1 MRFDYSN
8 SFNPLPIPTCSTS
21 YNSRVN
27 LAEHK
32 ISVALD
38 AQSFLELKVLMI
50 GTITWSATIN
60 WTTWIFTTLGLNE
73 ATCRYNKQCVG
84 AWPLCDEAAFRV
96 ESSPNSGVRFTE
108 LELLLMRFKFNCNL
122 KLGVGFTKLELLVYN
137 EVGTSTSFLTV
148 GASPHIGQNP
158 TYAVTAAMPQMSLD
172 CTSYWM

>member
-60 WTTWIFTTLGLNE
+60 WTTWIYTTLGPNE

-84 AWPLCDEAAFRV
+84 AWSLCDEAAFRV

-108 LELLLMRFKFNCNL
+108 LELLLMRFRFKLQFKIRSWFHKIWAACLQWGGNL
-122 KLGVGFTKLELLVYN
+122 NLF
-137 EVGTSTSFLTV
+137 
-148 GASPHIGQNP
+148 PHSWCKPSHRSKPNIK
-158 TYAVTAAMPQMSLD
+158 